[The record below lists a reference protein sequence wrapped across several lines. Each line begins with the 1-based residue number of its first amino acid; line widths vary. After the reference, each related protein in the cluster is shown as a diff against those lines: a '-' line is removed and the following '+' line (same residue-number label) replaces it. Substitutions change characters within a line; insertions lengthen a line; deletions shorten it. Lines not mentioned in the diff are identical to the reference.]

1 VHTHFVAALFAIP
14 LKDGEAEKRLYEHL
28 TLLFGYAFLKND
40 EIHGFTL
47 KAKATK
53 TYKALVQQ
61 IKSNVGSARRGGK
74 LKELIDGKSG
84 SLDSYGVNLI
94 QRLAKAGKSVDEIA
108 VDIVIPTA
116 AAIVASHVMQVTFQC
131 SA

>member
-1 VHTHFVAALFAIP
+1 VHTHFVAALFAIA
-14 LKDGEAEKRLYEHL
+14 LKDSAEEKRLYEHL

-47 KAKATK
+47 KEKATE
-53 TYKALVQQ
+53 TYKALQHQ
-61 IKSNVGSARRGGK
+61 IKSNVASARRGGK
-74 LKELIDGKSG
+74 WKELIEGKSG

-94 QRLAKAGKSVDEIA
+94 QRLVKAGKSVDEIA

-116 AAIVASHVMQVTFQC
+116 SAIVASHVVQVL
-131 SA
+131 S